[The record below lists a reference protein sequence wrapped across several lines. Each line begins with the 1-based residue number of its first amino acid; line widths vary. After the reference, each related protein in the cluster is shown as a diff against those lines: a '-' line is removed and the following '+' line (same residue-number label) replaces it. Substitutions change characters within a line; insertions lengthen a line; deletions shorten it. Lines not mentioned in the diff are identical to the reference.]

1 MGRRKNGQGL
11 IRQRKDGRWE
21 GRCVVGYDE
30 KNLPITKN
38 VLAKTKREVEEK
50 LKALKETVQKTVVK
64 TAADM
69 PFGEYIDYWYRNF
82 CELSIAATTRLKYE
96 NDIYKHIIP
105 GIGKLPLAALK
116 KSDLEKFY
124 AEQMKSGNL
133 DRNGVGDKKLSG
145 AVIRSMHTRI
155 KCALDRALKEGLVN
169 RNGAVGCKLP
179 PKKNKEIEV
188 LSHEE
193 IARLLIQAKEEGF
206 YELILLGLATGM
218 RRGELL
224 GLKWD
229 DINFTTGELSIRRE
243 YTTLGSD
250 YIISTPKTKSSVRSV
265 HLPQSVLNILGE
277 YRETVSSEW
286 VFPSPLDPTHP
297 RSPTSCRSRLSDML
311 ERAEC
316 NHIPF
321 HGLRHIFST
330 MALENGLD
338 IKTLSAVLGHS
349 SAETTISVY
358 SHVTGEMERNAAK
371 KMDDAFGTP
380 KPADLPING
389 KNPDDRQTPESE
401 PKPAEFTAKK
411 SKKRKPGTGCISKV
425 SKNTW
430 QGKYTP
436 RGKDGKREQYI
447 VYAKSE
453 EACERKLVEMI
464 EKLKSNE
471 ITIA

>member
-50 LKALKETVQKTVVK
+50 LKALKETVQKPVVK

-82 CELSIAATTRLKYE
+82 CELSIAATTHLKYE

-105 GIGKLPLAALK
+105 GIGKLPLASLK

-155 KCALDRALKEGLVN
+155 KCALDQALKEGLVN
-169 RNGAVGCKLP
+169 RNEAVGCKLP

-229 DINFTTGELSIRRE
+229 DINFMTGELSIRRE

-277 YRETVSSEW
+277 YRETVGSEW
-286 VFPSPLDPTHP
+286 VFP
-297 RSPTSCRSRLSDML
+297 SDML

-380 KPADLPING
+380 KPADSPVC
-389 KNPDDRQTPESE
+389 DDNHEDGQTPEQKQ
-401 PKPAEFTAKK
+401 KPAEFTAKK

-436 RGKDGKREQYI
+436 RGKDGKREQHI

-453 EACERKLVEMI
+453 EECERKLGEMI
-464 EKLKSNE
+464 GKLKSE
-471 ITIA
+471 IDTQ

>member
-1 MGRRKNGQGL
+1 MSKRRPNGDGMVRKRPDGRREARIIVGHKE
-11 IRQRKDGRWE
+11 DG
-21 GRCVVGYDE
+21 
-30 KNLPITKN
+30 KP
-38 VLAKTKREVEEK
+38 
-50 LKALKETVQKTVVK
+50 
-64 TAADM
+64 
-69 PFGEYIDYWYRNF
+69 
-82 CELSIAATTRLKYE
+82 
-96 NDIYKHIIP
+96 IYKSVF
-105 GIGKLPLAALK
+105 GKTQSEAMT
-116 KSDLEKFY
+116 KFY
-124 AEQMKSGNL
+124 KLLETYRGVELNEDCLVNLNEWL
-133 DRNGVGDKKLSG
+133 DRWLCYQKDVVRPQTLNKYVFYADAYVRPYLGYKRILAILTRDMQQFYVKL
-145 AVIRSMHTRI
+145 
-155 KCALDRALKEGLVN
+155 LKEGRVTESKTKGKSLSGSTV
-169 RNGAVGCKLP
+169 RAVH
-179 PKKNKEIEV
+179 I
-188 LSHEE
+188 HEE

-286 VFPSPLDPTHP
+286 VFPSPLDPTHS

-380 KPADLPING
+380 KPADSPVCDD
-389 KNPDDRQTPESE
+389 NPEDGQTPEQKQ
-401 PKPAEFTAKK
+401 KPAEFTAKK
-411 SKKRKPGTGCISKV
+411 SKKRKPGTGCISKI

-436 RGKDGKREQYI
+436 RSKDGKREQHI

-453 EACERKLVEMI
+453 EECERKLGEMI
-464 EKLKSNE
+464 GQIKIQGTDISERC
-471 ITIA
+471 

>member
-38 VLAKTKREVEEK
+38 VLAKTKRAVEEK
-50 LKALKETVQKTVVK
+50 LKALKETVQKPVVK

-155 KCALDRALKEGLVN
+155 KCALDQALKEGLVN
-169 RNGAVGCKLP
+169 RNEAVGCKLP

-224 GLKWD
+224 GLK
-229 DINFTTGELSIRRE
+229 LSSARRKQNHR
-243 YTTLGSD
+243 YGRC
-250 YIISTPKTKSSVRSV
+250 I
-265 HLPQSVLNILGE
+265 
-277 YRETVSSEW
+277 
-286 VFPSPLDPTHP
+286 
-297 RSPTSCRSRLSDML
+297 CRSR
-311 ERAEC
+311 C
-316 NHIPF
+316 
-321 HGLRHIFST
+321 
-330 MALENGLD
+330 
-338 IKTLSAVLGHS
+338 
-349 SAETTISVY
+349 
-358 SHVTGEMERNAAK
+358 
-371 KMDDAFGTP
+371 
-380 KPADLPING
+380 
-389 KNPDDRQTPESE
+389 
-401 PKPAEFTAKK
+401 
-411 SKKRKPGTGCISKV
+411 
-425 SKNTW
+425 
-430 QGKYTP
+430 
-436 RGKDGKREQYI
+436 
-447 VYAKSE
+447 
-453 EACERKLVEMI
+453 
-464 EKLKSNE
+464 
-471 ITIA
+471 